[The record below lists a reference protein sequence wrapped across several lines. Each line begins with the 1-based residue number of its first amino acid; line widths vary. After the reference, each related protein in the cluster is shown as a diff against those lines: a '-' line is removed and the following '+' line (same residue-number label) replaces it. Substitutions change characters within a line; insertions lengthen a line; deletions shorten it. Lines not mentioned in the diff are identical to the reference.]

1 MYDVKK
7 GFELVKLLKAKSA
20 VRTITLIDDSTVLVG
35 ENEGWFEIIR
45 LSYNLEMVDVITSQQ
60 FETVGHIFTVT

>member
-1 MYDVKK
+1 MKK

-45 LSYNLEMVDVITSQQ
+45 LSYNLETVDVITSQQ

>member
-45 LSYNLEMVDVITSQQ
+45 LSYNLDLVDVITSQQ